1 MMLKVPVRNF
11 QGDALE
17 ECSVSS
23 EVFAAPIRKDI
34 LSRVVQWQLAKRRS
48 GNHKAKGISD
58 ISGTTK
64 KAPSSKR
71 NGSCPPRFFA
81 LSAYARWSS
90 DFWSS
95 G

>member
-1 MMLKVPVRNF
+1 MLKVPVRNF

-58 ISGTTK
+58 ISG
-64 KAPSSKR
+64 SSKR
-71 NGSCPPRFFA
+71 NGSRPSRFFA
-81 LSAYARWSS
+81 LSAYARWSC
-90 DFWSS
+90 DFWPSN
-95 G
+95 